1 MASDETAFKP
11 GGATESSPTSGTLRI
26 FDGRRWERERRLDG
40 RSGDLSLDARYDQGF
55 IRFRT
60 SQFPLRITL
69 SLLSRISI
77 VVLEPLEENRLDAEG
92 GKELSSS

>member
-1 MASDETAFKP
+1 MASDEKAFKL
-11 GGATESSPTSGTLRI
+11 GGGTKSSPTSGTLRI

-60 SQFPLRITL
+60 SQCPLRITL
-69 SLLSRISI
+69 SLVSRISI
-77 VVLEPLEENRLDAEG
+77 VVLEPLEENRLDVREE
-92 GKELSSS
+92 KS